1 MQSQHTPK
9 AHLWIVSHD
18 VVESGQQTQAGGNL
32 WVHGTVDI
40 VEQVERLAD
49 EFVAFPQQPL
59 LDLAL
64 ATGEK
69 VERVC
74 CLPGEKK
81 KTPTLVINTTL
92 CILFTKLCVLCTS
105 SQLAALA
112 APKGEKTC
120 RKPCVLQACMHVKNS
135 QHQKNCGPGKSVR
148 MSLMLVISLAQQ
160 CNLVKASFFLGI

>member
-1 MQSQHTPK
+1 MQSRHTPK
-9 AHLWIVSHD
+9 AHLRIVSHD

-74 CLPGEKK
+74 CLPGEGKK
-81 KTPTLVINTTL
+81 PWSSILL
-92 CILFTKLCVLCTS
+92 C
-105 SQLAALA
+105 
-112 APKGEKTC
+112 
-120 RKPCVLQACMHVKNS
+120 
-135 QHQKNCGPGKSVR
+135 
-148 MSLMLVISLAQQ
+148 
-160 CNLVKASFFLGI
+160 ASFLQSLVCCPLQLR

>member
-1 MQSQHTPK
+1 MQSPHTPK
-9 AHLWIVSHD
+9 AHLRIVSHD

-74 CLPGEKK
+74 CLSGGKKTHLGHQHYSVHPFYKALCAVHFNWVRCFSSSKGKK
-81 KTPTLVINTTL
+81 KAL
-92 CILFTKLCVLCTS
+92 CATGMHACKELTAPEKLLPR
-105 SQLAALA
+105 QD
-112 APKGEKTC
+112 
-120 RKPCVLQACMHVKNS
+120 
-135 QHQKNCGPGKSVR
+135 SVR
-148 MSLMLVISLAQQ
+148 MSLMPVISLAQQ
-160 CNLVKASFFLGI
+160 CNLVKTSFFLGT